1 VKYCELLKYFSITKF
16 ELPTGKKLWAD
27 FVSGY
32 AIRFFGKVVLVL
44 QDCLVIITDLLMLT
58 PRPLLK
64 VVVYISQVQENVVRN

>member
-1 VKYCELLKYFSITKF
+1 MKYCELLKYFSITKF
-16 ELPTGKKLWAD
+16 ELSTGKKLWAD